1 MNELNVVIAEK
12 PEGVQLPPIVW
23 NKDEVTAFVADTL
36 ASYKGRVYAGT
47 YMRDAKADRAK
58 LNKLDKQL
66 GEVCTAAKKK
76 YMEPVDALVA
86 DVKPLREQIKEASS
100 AIDAQV
106 KAEEAAK
113 KAEKQD
119 KLRQVYDASIGAE
132 LAELIPFE
140 KLLNVK
146 WLNATVTLTTA
157 TQELLNAIETCRSEL
172 DLLRKTCGEDFADVE
187 RVYIENLS
195 IRDAMAKH
203 QRLQEA
209 REAQQR
215 AEEAR
220 KAEEAARAAAPV
232 VVCPSEEELA
242 AQEVGRERAVTNA
255 MITDEGRL
263 DFSGLQT
270 FAEPE
275 RKRYRFWVEFTAEDI
290 AWFKDA
296 AKSRGFKFGAIK

>member
-1 MNELNVVIAEK
+1 MNELNVVITER
-12 PEGVQLPPIVW
+12 PEVQLPPIVW

-47 YMRDAKADRAK
+47 DMRDAKADRAK

-76 YMEPVDALVA
+76 YQEPVDALIA
-86 DVKPLREQIKEASS
+86 EVKPLREQIKEASG

-146 WLNATVTLTTA
+146 WLNATVTLNAA

-172 DLLRKTCGEDFADVE
+172 DLLRNTCGEDFPAVE
-187 RVYIENLS
+187 RVYLKDLVN
-195 IRDAMAKH
+195 RDAMAEYN
-203 QRLQEA
+203 RLKET
-209 REAQQR
+209 REAQRR

-232 VVCPSEEELA
+232 IIRPSEEELA
-242 AQEVGRERAVTNA
+242 AQEIGRERAVTNA

-263 DFSGLQT
+263 DFSSLQT